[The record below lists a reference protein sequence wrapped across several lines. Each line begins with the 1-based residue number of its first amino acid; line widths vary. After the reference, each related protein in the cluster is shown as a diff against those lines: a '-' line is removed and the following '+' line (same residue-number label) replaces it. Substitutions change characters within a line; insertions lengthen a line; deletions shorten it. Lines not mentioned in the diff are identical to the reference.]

1 MTRMKGFEDIA
12 KELGHVAEFV
22 TLTTPSKFH
31 SMLSD
36 GTANPKYGGYS
47 PREAQAWLAKMWAR
61 SRAKFKRKS
70 ILVYGFRIAEPH
82 HDGTPHW
89 HMVLFTLAHLVGD
102 VRAVLTEH
110 WLSDDGAERGALSH
124 RIEFQAIDP
133 AKGSATGYI
142 SKYVAKNIDGHE
154 VGEDF
159 EANNTG
165 RGGYSGG
172 SASEIRGDEPGQANE
187 GSDSLT
193 PASRDAVTTAARVRA
208 WASLHGIRQF

>member
-110 WLSDDGAERGALSH
+110 WLSDDGAERGAASH
-124 RIEFQAIDP
+124 RIEFQTIDP
-133 AKGSATGYI
+133 TKGSATGYI

-154 VGEDF
+154 VGEDY
-159 EANNTG
+159 EAQPAAIESGNG
-165 RGGYSGG
+165 IGG
-172 SASEIRGDEPGQANE
+172 AEPRE
-187 GSDSLT
+187 GSD
-193 PASRDAVTTAARVRA
+193 P
-208 WASLHGIRQF
+208 